1 MEKMKVRF
9 LVVSLLVCNSL
20 IAQVTPGDGFVY
32 YKEFNKDVLFSK
44 AKAFLIK
51 DVLGSSEVAVQFEI
65 EPLSTTTAKEVC
77 SIAYK
82 SDGKAKEGLLLGFY
96 GDYWTSTGVLTQGFG
111 FKNLPKVK
119 AIGLLSVI
127 TRTIDERKDY
137 ISKDSDNNNVYFV
150 YDDITVLIYNSTET
164 KIRII
169 WKSFDAEWS
178 LSAFKSALKRF
189 EKT

>member
-1 MEKMKVRF
+1 MKVKF
-9 LVVSLLVCNSL
+9 VVVSLFFCSSL
-20 IAQVTPGDGFVY
+20 FAQVAPGDGFSY
-32 YKEFNKDVLFSK
+32 SKEFSKEILFAR
-44 AKAFLIK
+44 AKAFVIK
-51 DVLGSSEVAVQFEI
+51 DVFGSSEGAIQFEI

-77 SIAYK
+77 SIVYK

-96 GDYWTSTGVLTQGFG
+96 GDYWTTAGVLTQGFA

-127 TRTIDERKDY
+127 NRTIDERKDY
-137 ISKDSDNNNVYFV
+137 LSKDSDNNNVYFQ

-169 WKSFDAEWS
+169 WKNFDGEWS
-178 LSAFKSALKRF
+178 ISAFKSAVKRM
-189 EKT
+189 EKA

>member
-1 MEKMKVRF
+1 MKVKF
-9 LVVSLLVCNSL
+9 VVVSLFFCSSL
-20 IAQVTPGDGFVY
+20 FAQVAPGDGFSY
-32 YKEFNKDVLFSK
+32 SKEFSKEILFAR
-44 AKAFLIK
+44 AKAFVIK
-51 DVLGSSEVAVQFEI
+51 DVFGSSEGAIQFEI

-77 SIAYK
+77 SIVYK

-96 GDYWTSTGVLTQGFG
+96 GDYWTTGGVLTQGFA

-127 TRTIDERKDY
+127 NWTIDERKDY
-137 ISKDSDNNNVYFV
+137 LSKDSDNNNVYFQ

-169 WKSFDAEWS
+169 WKNFDGEWS
-178 LSAFKSALKRF
+178 ISAFKSAVKRM
-189 EKT
+189 EKA

>member
-1 MEKMKVRF
+1 MKAKF
-9 LVVSLLVCNSL
+9 LVVSLLFCNSL
-20 IAQVTPGDGFVY
+20 IAQVTTGDGFTY
-32 YKEFNKDVLFSK
+32 SKDFNKDILFSR
-44 AKAFLIK
+44 AKAFVIK
-51 DVLGSSEVAVQFEI
+51 EVLGSSEGAIQFEI
-65 EPLSTTTAKEVC
+65 EPLSTTAAKEVC
-77 SIAYK
+77 PIAYK

-96 GDYWTSTGVLTQGFG
+96 GDYWTTAGVLTQGFA

-137 ISKDSDNNNVYFV
+137 LSKDSDNNNVYFQ

-169 WKSFDAEWS
+169 WKNFDAEWS
-178 LSAFKSALKRF
+178 ISAFKSTVKRF
-189 EKT
+189 EKA